1 MRKLLPLAL
10 TIGISAIGFA
20 QDTRV
25 IDGKTVQ
32 EDKTTINVITPSS
45 SQSMATYSSS
55 GDVKVRM
62 DENGRVIQ
70 TDKTTINKVSP
81 APAEYSSL
89 SNGYVVTPPS
99 SSVQVTTDSHG
110 NIIQTDKT
118 TINKITPAPGHMS
131 TDMMTTTHSGDF
143 QD

>member
-20 QDTRV
+20 QDMRV

-32 EDKTTINVITPSS
+32 EDKTTINVITPAPSEGAA
-45 SQSMATYSSS
+45 MYSSN

-81 APAEYSSL
+81 APADIL
-89 SNGYVVTPPS
+89 LRRM
-99 SSVQVTTDSHG
+99 
-110 NIIQTDKT
+110 
-118 TINKITPAPGHMS
+118 AMS
-131 TDMMTTTHSGDF
+131 
-143 QD
+143 